1 MVKVISDLSEIP
13 KDKKVVIDFFA
24 RWCGPCKRIAPEYEE
39 FSKKYTNVEFL
50 KVDYDESNELA
61 EAFGI
66 ESLPTFIF
74 IENGNILKGKEILG
88 ADIENLEKI
97 LVEMNEMVINT
108 PPLTSTIP
116 PLNSTIPP
124 LTNLTPPLPN
134 LTPLG
139 AVPTL
144 PESPRD

>member
-24 RWCGPCKRIAPEYEE
+24 HWCGPCKRIAPEYEE

-50 KVDYDESNELA
+50 KVDIDESNELA

-88 ADIENLEKI
+88 ADMETLKNSLE
-97 LVEMNEMVINT
+97 EMNQIIIST
-108 PPLTSTIP
+108 PPLGAIP
-116 PLNSTIPP
+116 S
-124 LTNLTPPLPN
+124 
-134 LTPLG
+134 
-139 AVPTL
+139 L
-144 PESPRD
+144 PESPKD